1 MICIMWI
8 FSLDLRP
15 LDDNSSSSTS
25 VEDLLEPSATMNDL
39 PSEVMKNIFS
49 FVGKGN

>member
-1 MICIMWI
+1 MSARKKMR
-8 FSLDLRP
+8 LEDGG
-15 LDDNSSSSTS
+15 SSS
-25 VEDLLEPSATMNDL
+25 VEAPLEPSATMNDL